1 MLENA
6 TRICEAKF
14 GVVFSFDGK
23 KFHFEAQV
31 GTPPELAEFNRARP
45 MPQPYQAVTSIA

>member
-14 GVVFSFDGK
+14 GVVFRFDGNA
-23 KFHFEAQV
+23 FDVEAHV
-31 GTPPELAEFNRARP
+31 GTPPQLAEYINRTRP
-45 MPQPYQAVTSIA
+45 MPTTTGQSP